1 MDACILPIT
10 PASELAVEIA
20 FRNMSHSGISAMATS
35 TDEVTAWCDLL
46 PAFVERCRNW
56 EHKDNCTFKR
66 GGIPLTKDFHRSPLC
81 SCAPGNPSV
90 DFLGK
95 REWRG
100 LAPYVTRAAIS
111 PIQPVSYLEPVG
123 YERIKALKGM
133 YAEITQEEE
142 AEKARRVKEEEEE
155 KARLEKEM
163 AGKCRVCGKTENLMR
178 CGRCKKVEYCSGA
191 CQKTDWKEHKVG
203 CKS

>member
-1 MDACILPIT
+1 
-10 PASELAVEIA
+10 
-20 FRNMSHSGISAMATS
+20 
-35 TDEVTAWCDLL
+35 
-46 PAFVERCRNW
+46 
-56 EHKDNCTFKR
+56 
-66 GGIPLTKDFHRSPLC
+66 PLC

-123 YERIKALKGM
+123 
-133 YAEITQEEE
+133 QEE
-142 AEKARRVKEEEEE
+142 
-155 KARLEKEM
+155 EM
-163 AGKCRVCGKTENLMR
+163 AGKCRVCRKTENLMR

-191 CQKTDWKEHKVG
+191 CQKVDWKEHKVG
-203 CKS
+203 CK